1 MTNSSRRCF
10 LGFLGRTAAFLGIA
24 GIPAISKAS
33 ETENTDKLFV
43 HHVFFWLKEPENP
56 EVREIF
62 EKALANLVTIE
73 SIYQSHIGIP
83 ASTRREVIDSSYTYS
98 LLVTFRSEADH
109 TIYQSH
115 PIHDTFRNIGANLW
129 NRVVVYDSVDVIAE
143 K

>member
-1 MTNSSRRCF
+1 MTSSNRRGF
-10 LGFLGRTAAFLGIA
+10 IEFLGRAAAFLGFA
-24 GIPAISKAS
+24 GIPAISNAS
-33 ETENTDKLFV
+33 VMENSNKLFV

-56 EVREIF
+56 EVRELF

-98 LLVTFRSEADH
+98 LLVTFKSEADH
-109 TIYQSH
+109 TIYQTH
-115 PIHDTFRNIGANLW
+115 PIHETFRKIGANLW